1 MQLAEIMQKKV
12 ITIRPEATVQEAG
25 KEMANHTVNSLVVI
39 NGSGKLVG
47 ILTNSDIIRNVV
59 ASGESSKKVLVS
71 DIMTKDVIIASPEA
85 TLEEAANV
93 MVKYKI
99 KHLPVVHEDSV
110 VGIVTTTDL
119 ITYEEA
125 LIEKIST
132 LLFTKRED
140 DDGKVGG

>member
-47 ILTNSDIIRNVV
+47 ILTNSDIIKNVV
-59 ASGESSKKVLVS
+59 AGGESSKKVLVS
-71 DIMTKDVIIASPEA
+71 DIMTKDVIVASPEA
-85 TLEEAANV
+85 SLEEAANV
-93 MVKYKI
+93 MIKYKI
-99 KHLPVVHEDSV
+99 KHLPIVHEDVV
-110 VGIVTTTDL
+110 VGMVTTTDL

-132 LLFTKRED
+132 LLFTKRD

>member
-47 ILTNSDIIRNVV
+47 ILTNSDIIKNAV

-71 DIMTKDVIIASPEA
+71 DIMTKDVIVASPQA

>member
-47 ILTNSDIIRNVV
+47 ILTNSDIIKNVIV
-59 ASGESSKKVLVS
+59 SGESSKKVLVS
-71 DIMTKDVIIASPEA
+71 DIMTKDVIVASPQA

-99 KHLPVVHEDSV
+99 KHLPIVHEDVV

>member
-99 KHLPVVHEDSV
+99 KHLPIVHEDVV

-132 LLFTKRED
+132 LFFTKREN

>member
-47 ILTNSDIIRNVV
+47 ILTNSDIIKNVV

-71 DIMTKDVIIASPEA
+71 DIMTKDVIVASPQA

-125 LIEKIST
+125 LIEKI
-132 LLFTKRED
+132 
-140 DDGKVGG
+140 